1 MNWPV
6 KTASFLVIVLAI
18 TLAACEAPKEIGLP
32 PEVIAEVQFTDTV
45 TVRTST
51 VLLDSVR
58 TSNTQQMLVGNYRD
72 PLFGKVSAQPF
83 FEMGRVL
90 NLNSDGSTN
99 TYVFDS
105 LNLDVAYSYL
115 YGDTLKP
122 FELNLHRLT
131 DTLRTG
137 KTYYNNSSIPYE
149 AAPLATVKFN
159 PTPSTNNTFQ
169 FKLPKTLG
177 QQLLDLNGKT
187 DVSTALKFAQTLKG
201 LTLVPSANNGMM
213 MGFGPG
219 TSGISLNLYYHI
231 TNDTVAYIFQV
242 PILKRFNQMQA
253 DRQGTNLRLIQ
264 PLKPLSA
271 AQTGGLNYVQD
282 ALGVVTKI
290 EFPYLSK
297 LFKEDRVAIN
307 RAELS
312 IVPNQPEHL
321 GGLYGLPTALTMG
334 ETDETNRLLR
344 SKGDTELLLPVDG
357 ATFQS
362 YILPQIVPYTSKFR
376 NYNFIL
382 TTYLQAVSIG
392 FKKSTGLLLMPVSL
406 GSTLQGFVTNNQ
418 ALTSFHPFLNNK
430 VDRFTITPTPENVKL
445 RIFYTVT
452 K

>member
-6 KTASFLVIVLAI
+6 KAACFSVIALAV
-18 TLAACEAPKEIGLP
+18 TLASCEAPKEIGLP
-32 PEVIAEVQFTDTV
+32 PEVIAEVQFTDTL

-51 VLLDSVR
+51 VLMDSVR
-58 TSNTQQMLVGNYRD
+58 TSNTQQLLVGRYRD
-72 PLFGKVSAQPF
+72 PIFGRVSGQPF
-83 FEMGRVL
+83 FEMGRIL
-90 NLNSDGSTN
+90 NLNADGSTN
-99 TYVFDS
+99 TYVVDS

-115 YGDTLKP
+115 YGDTLQP
-122 FELNLHRLT
+122 FEIGLHRLT

-149 AAPLATVKFN
+149 ASPLATVKFN
-159 PTPSTNNTFQ
+159 PAPSTNNTFQ
-169 FKLPKTLG
+169 FKLSKTLG
-177 QQLLDLNGKT
+177 QQILDLSGKT
-187 DVSTALKFAQTLKG
+187 EVSTALKFAQMLKG
-201 LTLVPSANNGMM
+201 FTLVPSAGNGMM
-213 MGFGPG
+213 MGFSPG

-231 TNDTVAYIFQV
+231 TNDTIAYIFQV

-253 DRQGTNLRLIQ
+253 DRQGTALSSIQ

-282 ALGVVTKI
+282 ALGVVTKV

-297 LFKEDRVAIN
+297 LFGDGRVAIN
-307 RAELS
+307 RAELN
-312 IVPNQPEHL
+312 IVPNQPQHV
-321 GGLYGLPTALTMG
+321 GGLFGLPSALTMA

-362 YILPQIVPYTSKFR
+362 YVLPQIVPYTSKFR
-376 NYNFIL
+376 NYNFVL

-392 FKKSTGLLLMPVSL
+392 FKKSTGLLLLPASQ
-406 GSTLQGFVTNNQ
+406 GPTLQTYVTNNQ
-418 ALTSFHPFLNNK
+418 ALTSFYPFLGNK
-430 VDRFTITPTPENVKL
+430 VDRLTINPTKENVKL
-445 RIFYTVT
+445 RIFYTLI